1 MNGYGVISLSKNDLG
16 SITVAFKYE
25 PLLVEKVKTIEG
37 RKWHPAEKYWSVPYS
52 ELRGLSRRSK
62 RSLTEKILS

>member
-1 MNGYGVISLSKNDLG
+1 LIFSSKYD
-16 SITVAFKYE
+16 

-52 ELRGLSRRSK
+52 EGIV
-62 RSLTEKILS
+62 EKIKEVFNGEDIKLN